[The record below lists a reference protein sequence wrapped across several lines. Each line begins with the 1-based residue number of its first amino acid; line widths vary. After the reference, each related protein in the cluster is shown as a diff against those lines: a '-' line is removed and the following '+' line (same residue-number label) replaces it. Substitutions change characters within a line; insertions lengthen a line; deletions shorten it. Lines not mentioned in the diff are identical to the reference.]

1 MDLIWL
7 QIYFIATRKIVALFC
22 GAVLKSDG
30 LFDYILVEDLGLF
43 FWFIVYLLDLLLLI
57 SFMLHFDLIL
67 VYDLFGFIRSGSS
80 FLLILPFC

>member
-43 FWFIVYLLDLLLLI
+43 FLVHCLFIGSIIVDFIYVALR
-57 SFMLHFDLIL
+57 FD
-67 VYDLFGFIRSGSS
+67 FG
-80 FLLILPFC
+80 L